1 MNNLSHSCPRTQCF
15 PILISTRRGP
25 NLTRGCAKALVYPY
39 QSSHL
44 AKAEEAARPYP
55 PHNLAHVVGWHFTKP
70 MMLHCSSAHLLH
82 RTPQRT
88 DRPTDVFTT
97 AGRNG
102 QLSGDTVDPRLGPS
116 QRLLPHP
123 VGYLSHVDATI
134 YIDVPKS
141 AYRRITRRASIRAQ
155 EHDGQTLSP

>member
-1 MNNLSHSCPRTQCF
+1 VA
-15 PILISTRRGP
+15 
-25 NLTRGCAKALVYPY
+25 CAKALVYPY

-44 AKAEEAARPYP
+44 VKAEEAARPYP

-88 DRPTDVFTT
+88 DRPTDVSTA

-102 QLSGDTVDPRLGPS
+102 QLSWGTVDPRLGPHS
-116 QRLLPHP
+116 ACFRIQSATCLVWMRLYTLM
-123 VGYLSHVDATI
+123 YLRMRTVASRGELL
-134 YIDVPKS
+134 S
-141 AYRRITRRASIRAQ
+141 AHRSTMDKPCLHNLVY
-155 EHDGQTLSP
+155 HKFG